1 MNPGV
6 EVELQQIP
14 AEVLVLEMNT
24 VIRAYSYIE
33 RNHHE
38 KKLKDQSKNNSSESR
53 KFQEFKIRIK
63 KKLATMSRTVVSE
76 KDEECFRQKGMAA

>member
-33 RNHHE
+33 RNHHDRKPYHGNQWDYQKAALVMDE
-38 KKLKDQSKNNSSESR
+38 KTEQN
-53 KFQEFKIRIK
+53 
-63 KKLATMSRTVVSE
+63 
-76 KDEECFRQKGMAA
+76 